1 MNKWSRFYL
10 PRGHP
15 YLCPWNRTRASCHAT
30 TSSWHDLRGTGTSK
44 TKWRLKATEKKRIIW
59 PFLPSKWV
67 KFSVLLI
74 WLIYFLLIRVLF
86 HFIFVFLIRSE
97 LVLVSPSW
105 SDPDWRSELIPSDFC
120 TCLLSKAKNS
130 AWFVFLI
137 YCDQEPLWLLNV
149 IEDDSYFLGVR
160 LSTRCKIKFT
170 LSLNCLQIIFL

>member
-74 WLIYFLLIRVLF
+74 WLIYFLLIRVDPSPISF
-86 HFIFVFLIRSE
+86 YFCFSYSIR
-97 LVLVSPSW
+97 VGPSQ
-105 SDPDWRSELIPSDFC
+105 SELIRPGLAVRVD
-120 TCLLSKAKNS
+120 
-130 AWFVFLI
+130 
-137 YCDQEPLWLLNV
+137 P
-149 IEDDSYFLGVR
+149 VR
-160 LSTRCKIKFT
+160 LLYLPLVEGKKFG
-170 LSLNCLQIIFL
+170 LICFPNLLWSRAIMALKCDRRW